1 MPPPI
6 PARTAAK
13 PWRVRG
19 RPTVMS
25 SQHRPVSSPR
35 RPVAPDPWLRRS
47 LSVATMSIVLIA
59 ILIGGCT
66 PAATTGPGGVPA
78 GAVTVSGLVHAG
90 PTCPVVRVGDSSC
103 AERLVAGAVLVVT
116 TAAGTEVAR
125 ATSTADGTFSV
136 ALPPGDYI
144 LVPQPVTGLLGTAQ
158 PLPFHAAAGAAPAPL
173 DVAYDTGIR

>member
-1 MPPPI
+1 MWPPI
-6 PARTAAK
+6 PARTT
-13 PWRVRG
+13 VRLRRAYG

-25 SQHRPVSSPR
+25 NQHRPV
-35 RPVAPDPWLRRS
+35 AQATWLRRS
-47 LSVATMSIVLIA
+47 LSIATVAILLIA
-59 ILIGGCT
+59 AILGGCT

-78 GAVTVSGLVHAG
+78 GAVTISGLVHAG

-116 TAAGTEVAR
+116 TVAGTEVAR
-125 ATSTADGTFSV
+125 ATSAADGTFSV
-136 ALPPGDYI
+136 ALPAGDYI